1 MNETVTFIFDHNN
14 PKIMEIAFSFP
25 VFVSANNKFHS
36 YFDNTN
42 PNVFQ
47 SIFSFLNCTDMQ
59 KIRLVHQFVQKI

>member
-14 PKIMEIAFSFP
+14 AKIMEIALSFP

-59 KIRLVHQFVQKI
+59 KIRLVHQLV

>member
-1 MNETVTFIFDHNN
+1 MNETVKFIFDHNN
-14 PKIMEIAFSFP
+14 PKIMEIVFSFP
-25 VFVSANNKFHS
+25 VFVSANNKFDS

-59 KIRLVHQFVQKI
+59 KIRLVHQLV